1 MNSSIDEL
9 IQALEELSP
18 MPADDDPALTV
29 ERLRRYAEVTGQIHA
44 VVNQSESGKDARLIK
59 PLIRSFGYGEAYES
73 YWTVLHILEKFSPD
87 ILRLVLREAIQ
98 SGERGA
104 RMWCAYMLGRQRN
117 HEDVPVLIAALR
129 DPEDKVRYNALIALS
144 MIGDLSAKSAIE
156 ELLDD
161 PIPQVRKAARESVEA
176 LLDQRYVIGR

>member
-1 MNSSIDEL
+1 MNSTIDEL
-9 IQALEELSP
+9 IQVLEGLSP

-29 ERLRRYAEVTGQIHA
+29 ERLQRYNEVIEQIYDM
-44 VVNQSESGKDARLIK
+44 VSQSQSGGDSRLIQ

-73 YWTVLHILEKFSPD
+73 YWAVLHILEKFSPD
-87 ILRLVLREAIQ
+87 ILRLALREAIQ

-117 HEDVPVLIAALR
+117 REDMPALIAALK
-129 DPEDKVRYNALIALS
+129 DPEDKVRYNALMALS
-144 MIGDLSAKSAIE
+144 MIGDLSAKDDIE

-161 PIPQVRKAARESVEA
+161 PVPEVRKAARESLEA
-176 LLDQRYVIGR
+176 LLDQRYVIGH